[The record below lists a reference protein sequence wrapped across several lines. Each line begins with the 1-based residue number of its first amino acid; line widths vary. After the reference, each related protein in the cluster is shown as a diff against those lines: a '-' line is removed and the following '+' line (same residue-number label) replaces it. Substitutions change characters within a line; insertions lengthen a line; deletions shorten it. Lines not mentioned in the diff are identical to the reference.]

1 MPAAIAA
8 AGISAGGGL
17 LSGLFGKKAAKSAAD
32 TQSQAAMQAAQLQAQ
47 QSAQTRADLAPFRT
61 AGQGSLGLLQSI
73 FGTNTPASISF
84 ASGGSDGLP
93 TGWAVQPDGNGGA
106 ALINDKGQTV
116 TSGDLAS
123 VGNYLNMNHGSHT
136 GEPIVLQY
144 NQGGYQAP
152 TANNPLTANGL
163 SLTFNPVGGAIF
175 TPQGGATFAP
185 TQEQLESTPGYQFI
199 KNQGLQAV
207 QNANA
212 AKGLGLSGAALK
224 GAAQYAEGLAGTT
237 LDQQQRIF
245 QNNLANQQG
254 IFQQN
259 LANQQGI
266 FQQNYSNILNPLE
279 WMSNLGENA
288 GAQAGSLGQQ
298 GVANQGN
305 LLTSAGAASA
315 AGQVGSANALA
326 GGVNSL
332 GGSGLN
338 YLLLRNA
345 LGSGGGGNAGGKSGA
360 LDL

>member
-1 MPAAIAA
+1 MGIGAAI
-8 AGISAGGGL
+8 GGA
-17 LSGLFGKKAAKSAAD
+17 LSGIGSLFGASKTASAAQSAAD
-32 TQSQAAMQAAQLQAQ
+32 TQAQAALQAAQLQAQ
-47 QSAQTRADLAPFRT
+47 QADKTRATLAPFT
-61 AGQGSLGLLQSI
+61 NAGQGSLGLLQSI
-73 FGTNTPASISF
+73 FGTNTPATLSF

-93 TGWAVQPDGNGGA
+93 EGWTVQPFGNGGA
-106 ALINDKGQTV
+106 ALIDDKGKTV

-123 VGNYLNMNHGSHT
+123 VGNYLNIHHGSHT

-152 TANNPLTANGL
+152 TANNPLAANGL
-163 SLTFNPVGGAIF
+163 SLTFNPVGGA
-175 TPQGGATFAP
+175 TFAP
-185 TQEQLESTPGYQFI
+185 TQAQLESTPGYQFI

-245 QNNLANQQG
+245 Q
-254 IFQQN
+254 QN

-279 WMSNLGENA
+279 WMANLGENA

-298 GVANQGN
+298 AVANQGN
-305 LLTSAGAASA
+305 LLTSGAAASA
-315 AGQVGSANALA
+315 AGQVGAANAIAGGANAL
-326 GGVNSL
+326 GN
-332 GGSGLN
+332 SGLN
-338 YLLLRNA
+338 YLLLNNA
-345 LGSGGGGNAGGKSGA
+345 LKQPGANTGGESGA
-360 LDL
+360 FDL

>member
-1 MPAAIAA
+1 MGIGAGVGAAIGGV
-8 AGISAGGGL
+8 AGAVGGVA
-17 LSGLFGKKAAKSAAD
+17 SGIIGGNAAKSAAD
-32 TQSQAAMQAAQLQAQ
+32 TQSRAAMQAAQLQADQ
-47 QSAQTRADLAPFRT
+47 ADKTRATLAPYNT

-93 TGWAVQPDGNGGA
+93 TGWSVQPDGNGGA

-163 SLTFNPVGGAIF
+163 SLTFNPVGGA
-175 TPQGGATFAP
+175 TFAP
-185 TQEQLESTPGYQFI
+185 TQAQLESTPGYQFI
-199 KNQGLQAV
+199 KSQGLQAV

-245 QNNLANQQG
+245 Q
-254 IFQQN
+254 QN

-266 FQQNYSNILNPLE
+266 FQQNYSNIINPLE
-279 WMSNLGENA
+279 WMGNLGENA
-288 GAQAGSLGQQ
+288 AAQTGQLGQAA
-298 GVANQGN
+298 VANQGN

-326 GGVNSL
+326 GGLNSAAN
-332 GGSGLN
+332 SPLN

-345 LGSGGGGNAGGKSGA
+345 LGGGDGGSGGGVENGA
-360 LDL
+360 FDL